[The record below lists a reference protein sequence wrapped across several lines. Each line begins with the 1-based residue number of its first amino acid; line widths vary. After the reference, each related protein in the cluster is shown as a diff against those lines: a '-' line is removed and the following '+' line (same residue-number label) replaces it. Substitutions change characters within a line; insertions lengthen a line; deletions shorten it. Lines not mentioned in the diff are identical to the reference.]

1 MPVYSRAGP
10 WRIVASVV
18 LSSLMAVPAG
28 AITRELPYGP
38 LFTGPA
44 TRPIDGEDSNWPPT
58 VTANHDKYTGHHTFA
73 EYTADRKR
81 RVLSMKAG
89 TASRPTIGG
98 RRSDRGRFRS
108 QANAQGGVSWCSE

>member
-89 TASRPTIGG
+89 DRLSADDLEAGVAIAADSG
-98 RRSDRGRFRS
+98 RKPMRK
-108 QANAQGGVSWCSE
+108 VE

>member
-1 MPVYSRAGP
+1 LPVYSRAGP

-81 RVLSMKAG
+81 RVQAG
-89 TASRPTIGG
+89 VAIAADSG
-98 RRSDRGRFRS
+98 RKPMRK
-108 QANAQGGVSWCSE
+108 VE